1 MSPRKKKAQAGRLTD
16 IRQNGTKGV
25 AENESSNIKLQ
36 HRRRT

>member
-1 MSPRKKKAQAGRLTD
+1 MSPRKKKAPAGRLTD
-16 IRQNGTKGV
+16 LRQNGTKGV